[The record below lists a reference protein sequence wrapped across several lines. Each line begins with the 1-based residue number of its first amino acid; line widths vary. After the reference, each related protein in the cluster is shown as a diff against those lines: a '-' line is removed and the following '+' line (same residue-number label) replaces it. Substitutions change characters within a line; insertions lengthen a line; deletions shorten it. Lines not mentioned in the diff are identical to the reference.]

1 MWNVSSNPQKFESAI
16 AWFRARVPMTR
27 EEWNRLSLRN
37 RRKAFTI
44 GGVAQ
49 MDIVNDVYSE
59 IANALENGEHLEDFQ
74 KRITEKL
81 MTVWDSKKKAS
92 ARAQT
97 IIRNAHQSAYSAG
110 RYEQMTKPAVTKAR
124 PYWMFDGVLDRRQ
137 GEICRE
143 RNDIIRRFDDPW
155 WRMNYPPL
163 HHRCRSGV
171 RTLTA
176 RQALERGIK
185 ELPKLPKPTRGF
197 GLIPTENEWQPDPKD
212 YQPALFKV
220 WTKKL
225 EGLENSSTPSV
236 PAPAAGPLGTPVSA
250 ALRLEVSAKSEVG
263 KAVRSALATID
274 EVHGDGALPEI
285 PVVKN
290 RRKSSL
296 GMYTHQ
302 LYTDEAVE
310 ISLSSNG
317 THKELTFAHEV
328 GHFLDHHGIG
338 RPGVWVSGGRSGSAD
353 PILQP
358 WWDAVQKSS
367 SYQSLLD
374 LRNQKTVEIDGIRYW
389 IDRSSLKY
397 YLQPNEVW
405 ARAYA
410 QYIATR
416 GKSDVMKQQ
425 LNAIIGSKSP
435 YKVRHWTEDDFEPIA
450 KTMDEL
456 FRSLGWMQ

>member
-27 EEWNRLSLRN
+27 DEWQKLTLRN

-59 IANALENGEHLEDFQ
+59 IANALEKGEHLEDFQ

-110 RYEQMTKPAVTKAR
+110 RFEQMTKPAVTKAR

-225 EGLENSSTPSV
+225 E
-236 PAPAAGPLGTPVSA
+236 
-250 ALRLEVSAKSEVG
+250 K
-263 KAVRSALATID
+263 
-274 EVHGDGALPEI
+274 
-285 PVVKN
+285 
-290 RRKSSL
+290 
-296 GMYTHQ
+296 
-302 LYTDEAVE
+302 
-310 ISLSSNG
+310 
-317 THKELTFAHEV
+317 
-328 GHFLDHHGIG
+328 
-338 RPGVWVSGGRSGSAD
+338 
-353 PILQP
+353 
-358 WWDAVQKSS
+358 
-367 SYQSLLD
+367 
-374 LRNQKTVEIDGIRYW
+374 
-389 IDRSSLKY
+389 
-397 YLQPNEVW
+397 
-405 ARAYA
+405 
-410 QYIATR
+410 
-416 GKSDVMKQQ
+416 
-425 LNAIIGSKSP
+425 
-435 YKVRHWTEDDFEPIA
+435 FE
-450 KTMDEL
+450 E
-456 FRSLGWMQ
+456 R